1 MQKLIKN
8 GDITEN
14 YWELINED
22 HAIEI
27 TQLKN
32 ALVPLNFWLKN
43 EAQLLNNGK
52 IGIWIS
58 GDTALDSLPES
69 VFEAEVIAISFPA
82 FADGRG
88 FSLARQIREHKDFSG
103 DIRAIGA
110 FVPDQ
115 MYYLTRCGFSSFVL
129 DDVDDGSINE
139 CLNAF
144 SNGYQAA
151 VDEPRPLFRR
161 RN

>member
-14 YWELINED
+14 YWDIISDEQ
-22 HAIEI
+22 AIEI
-27 TQLKN
+27 AQLKN
-32 ALVPLNFWLKN
+32 ALVPLDLWIKN

-52 IGIWIS
+52 VGIWVP
-58 GDTALDSLPES
+58 GDTAFDSLPES
-69 VFEAEVIAISFPA
+69 VFQAAIIAISFPA

-115 MYYLTRCGFSSFVL
+115 LYYLTRCGFSSFVL
-129 DDVDDGSINE
+129 DDVDDSSINE

-144 SNGYQAA
+144 SNSYQAA